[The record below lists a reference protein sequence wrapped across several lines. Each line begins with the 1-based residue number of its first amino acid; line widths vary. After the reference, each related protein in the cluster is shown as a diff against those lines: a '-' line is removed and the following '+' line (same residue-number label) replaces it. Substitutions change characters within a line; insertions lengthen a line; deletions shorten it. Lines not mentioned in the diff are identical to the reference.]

1 MRGQERWEQA
11 RQAEDTGPAVMRGL
25 TGPRLSR
32 REVLGYGGA
41 GLVGLAALVSG
52 CGVRDA
58 TVTSAT
64 AGAAGAG
71 SPSWWAGQKLHQV
84 VNFGNW
90 PYYIDVLGRRHP
102 SLDHFTRVTGIK
114 VNYTEPISDNLPFYT
129 TIRPLLEAGLY
140 TGYDVIVMTTNSPA
154 LGDLINN
161 GWLTP
166 LDRAMMTNFKKYAS
180 PLVTNPSW
188 DPGNKYTMAWQSG
201 YTAIGYNSSVLKN
214 PAPNVGVLFDKRFS
228 GKVGMMADP
237 QELGSLGLL
246 AIGVEPATST
256 EPDWARAAKKLRQQ
270 RDEGIVRGYYN
281 QDYITHLKSGDTFV
295 SQAWSGDIF
304 QADLSRSSRD
314 LQLLIPDEGA
324 MHWTDNMCIPRYAHH
339 PKDAMALMDYYYQP
353 QVAAVVE
360 YYDDYVCPVPAA
372 KQMLLHPTGWAAQ
385 ELAAMHKSIGLPTSK
400 TADSPVVFPDAR
412 LEKLSKNYY
421 TFKSQEELTAWNNLF
436 VPITQGA

>member
-1 MRGQERWEQA
+1 MRGQERWDQA
-11 RQAEDTGPAVMRGL
+11 RQAGDIDPAVMRGL
-25 TGPRLSR
+25 PWPRLSR

-41 GLVGLAALVSG
+41 GVLGLAALVSG
-52 CGVRDA
+52 CGVRNA

-64 AGAAGAG
+64 AGAGGAG
-71 SPSWWAGQKLHQV
+71 SPSWWAGQKLHNV

-102 SLDHFTRVTGIK
+102 SLDHFTGVTGIK

-129 TIRPLLEAGLY
+129 TIRPPLEAGLY

-154 LGDLINN
+154 LGYLINN

-201 YTAIGYNSSVLKN
+201 YTAIGYNSSVIKN

-256 EPDWARAAKKLRQQ
+256 EPDWAKAATRLRQQ
-270 RDEGIVRGYYN
+270 RTDGIVRGYYN
-281 QDYITHLKSGDTFV
+281 QDYITHLKNGDTFV

-304 QADLSRSSRD
+304 QADLSRSSRN

-324 MHWTDNMCIPRYAHH
+324 MHWTDNMCIPRYARN

>member
-1 MRGQERWEQA
+1 MRGQERGQA
-11 RQAEDTGPAVMRGL
+11 RQAEGIDPAVMRGL
-25 TGPRLSR
+25 TRPRLSR

-41 GLVGLAALVSG
+41 GVVGLAALVSG
-52 CGVRDA
+52 CGVRNA
-58 TVTSAT
+58 TLPSAT
-64 AGAAGAG
+64 AAAAGAG

-129 TIRPLLEAGLY
+129 TIRPSLEAGLY

-201 YTAIGYNSSVLKN
+201 YTAIGYNSSVIKN
-214 PAPNVGVLFDKRFS
+214 PPPNVGVLFDKQYS

-256 EPDWARAAKKLRQQ
+256 EPDWARAAQKLRQQ

-324 MHWTDNMCIPRYAHH
+324 MHWTDNMCIPRDAHN

-372 KQMLLHPTGWAAQ
+372 KQMLLHPAGWAAQ